1 MTRVIRDKD
10 FNNRYRDS
18 GYITCQSGGF
28 IASGDVRS
36 DKAPIPFQ
44 NPTQLTAFSDEGFGE
59 VQTPL
64 QTPKIL
70 SYKLG
75 DTVFFRPA
83 KSGEIAER
91 FDEYIVKKDYEL
103 VKRVKTYRG
112 MSQTFF

>member
-1 MTRVIRDKD
+1 MTRINTLGSVWNDK
-10 FNNRYRDS
+10 S

-28 IASGDVRS
+28 IASGHVTS

-44 NPTQLTAFSDEGFGE
+44 NPTQLTAFNGEGFGE

-64 QTPKIL
+64 QTPEI
-70 SYKLG
+70 SNYNLG

-91 FDEYIVKKDYEL
+91 FDEYIVKKDYKL
-103 VKRVKTYRG
+103 VERVKTYRG
-112 MSQTFF
+112 MGQTFF